1 MAKMEDGFG
10 KPEEVRVFVEA
21 NAECGNPASVLAAL
35 DRYAEDYFFLMNVGP
50 EKGPLLTAEV
60 EKVGPAARII
70 ELGSYCGYSAV
81 LIAQRLGPDGHLVC
95 VELDPEAV
103 RGTSAIIEFAG
114 LADRAEVIEG
124 ASGDIIPTLDGTFD
138 LIFLDHWKDL
148 YEEDLKAF
156 EAHGLLHKGSIIFAD
171 NVGPS
176 FNPESYLDYVRT
188 SGKYDST
195 HHLSTIEYTDR
206 PDAAEVSVYRG

>member
-81 LIAQRLGPDGHLVC
+81 LIAQRLGPDGHL
-95 VELDPEAV
+95 
-103 RGTSAIIEFAG
+103 
-114 LADRAEVIEG
+114 
-124 ASGDIIPTLDGTFD
+124 
-138 LIFLDHWKDL
+138 
-148 YEEDLKAF
+148 
-156 EAHGLLHKGSIIFAD
+156 
-171 NVGPS
+171 
-176 FNPESYLDYVRT
+176 
-188 SGKYDST
+188 
-195 HHLSTIEYTDR
+195 
-206 PDAAEVSVYRG
+206 

>member
-1 MAKMEDGFG
+1 
-10 KPEEVRVFVEA
+10 
-21 NAECGNPASVLAAL
+21 
-35 DRYAEDYFFLMNVGP
+35 
-50 EKGPLLTAEV
+50 
-60 EKVGPAARII
+60 
-70 ELGSYCGYSAV
+70 
-81 LIAQRLGPDGHLVC
+81 
-95 VELDPEAV
+95 
-103 RGTSAIIEFAG
+103 
-114 LADRAEVIEG
+114 
-124 ASGDIIPTLDGTFD
+124 PTLDGTFD